1 MSLLT
6 AKTLIKP
13 IVVTLSVMG
22 LMAAVSNA
30 ETTLIKGA
38 KIHTMSPQGVLQSG
52 DVLIENGVIK
62 SVAKELSVDADNIVD
77 GKGKVVTP
85 GIFALI
91 NQIGLVELGSQDQTA
106 DMVTENE
113 EQGASFRVDQVFN
126 HNSTLIPVNRSNGV
140 TRTLITPQPGVQI
153 FAGRGAIMSL
163 DGDYDALI
171 AQDVAVLATFG
182 ERAADMSGGSRAS
195 TLHQLNQALNEARIY
210 KNNRSVIEQGE
221 FRELHYSIEDLRALQ
236 NIIDKKIPLIISAN
250 RESDLLTLL
259 DFAKQQN
266 IKVAFVGAAEAW
278 KVAAKL
284 AEADAAVFIDP
295 MDNLPSS
302 FESLGKRYDN
312 AAILSKAGVNV
323 MFLGQGFLAS
333 HNAHTVRHS
342 AGNAVAYGMDYDKAL
357 AAMISTPANY
367 FAGTSGSENAYGQVA
382 EGYTAEL
389 VLWDGDPLEVTTL
402 AEQVWIDGK
411 AASMENRST
420 KLRDRYKA
428 LDTDKNTGYRK

>member
-1 MSLLT
+1 MSLLK

-13 IVVTLSVMG
+13 IVAALSVIS
-22 LMAAVSNA
+22 LMASVSSA

-38 KIHTMSPQGVLQSG
+38 KIHTMSPQGVLESG
-52 DVLIENGVIK
+52 DVLIEDGVIK
-62 SVAKELSVDADNIVD
+62 SVADDLSIQADNIID
-77 GKGKVVTP
+77 GKGKVLTP

-91 NQIGLVELGSQDQTA
+91 NQIGLVELGSLDQTA
-106 DMVTENE
+106 DMATDNE

-140 TRTLITPQPGVQI
+140 TRTLIAPSLGYYI
-153 FAGRGAIMSL
+153 FAGRGAVMSL
-163 DGDYDALI
+163 DGDYNALI
-171 AQDVAVLATFG
+171 AKDVAIFAAFG

-195 TLHQLNQALNEARIY
+195 TLYQLNQALDEARIY
-210 KNNRSVIEQGE
+210 KNNRSAIELGE

-236 NIIDKKIPLIISAN
+236 AVIDKRVPLIISAN

-266 IKVAFVGAAEAW
+266 IKIAFAGAAEAW
-278 KVAAKL
+278 RVAKQIAK
-284 AEADAAVFIDP
+284 ADAAVFVDP

-312 AAILSKAGVNV
+312 AAILSKAGVKV
-323 MFLGQGFLAS
+323 MFLGQGFLDS
-333 HNAHTVRHS
+333 HNAYTVRHS
-342 AGNAVAYGMDYDKAL
+342 AGNAVAYGMDYNKAL
-357 AAMISTPANY
+357 AAMITTPAEY
-367 FAGTSGSENAYGQVA
+367 FGGDDAYGKIA
-382 EGYTAEL
+382 EGFKAEL
-389 VLWDGDPLEVTTL
+389 VLWSGDPLEVTTL

-411 AASMENRST
+411 ATSMENRST
-420 KLRDRYKA
+420 KLRERYKA